1 MLARACCLGFLIMPC
16 MAAAVETEE
25 NLFEFLAGLEK
36 VDGRWIDPMQLP
48 PLEAQLP
55 ESRTGQDDERQDDDQ

>member
-1 MLARACCLGFLIMPC
+1 MPC

-36 VDGRWIDPMQLP
+36 VDGRWVDPMQLP
-48 PLEAQLP
+48 PLDEQPP
-55 ESRTGQDDERQDDDQ
+55 ELRVGQDEERQDDDQ